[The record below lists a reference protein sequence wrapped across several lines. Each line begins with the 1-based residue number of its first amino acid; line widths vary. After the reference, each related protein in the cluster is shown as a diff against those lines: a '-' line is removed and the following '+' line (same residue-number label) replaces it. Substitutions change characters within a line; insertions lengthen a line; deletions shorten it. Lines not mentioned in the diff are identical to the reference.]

1 MNPTFGKTT
10 AIAALALLLATGLGA
25 HDKGFGVSSF
35 YFETR
40 VGYEA
45 AFPGMD
51 FNADASGFR
60 GSFLNMRLDGQ
71 ICEGLTYSYRQRFN
85 KLSGRTFFDATDWI
99 HIDWK
104 ATDWLTLGG
113 GKQVVG
119 IGGYE
124 YDRAPIDLY
133 YCSEFWNNIA
143 CYQLGISGTFSVA
156 PGDNLLLQVCN
167 SPMRGYITDDS
178 GNNVGNSKVA
188 VNLMWYGSHGFY
200 ESIWSA
206 NAFQNST
213 DSWMYYVALGNRFNI
228 TDWLRWD
235 IDLMDRLGKGSGFI
249 GDFSIMSEIS
259 AAPVDGLRV
268 HAKFTWD
275 RNKEC
280 HEDWLVLSGT
290 NVRTV
295 SGGVEYHPV
304 KRSRDAVKI
313 FAMAGYS
320 FGDCYGVLGN
330 KDLQIQA
337 GVKFRLDILE
347 GVKALIRK
355 NK

>member
-1 MNPTFGKTT
+1 MTSTFGK
-10 AIAALALLLATGLGA
+10 AIATSTLAILTSAGLGA
-25 HDKGFGVSSF
+25 QDKGFELSSL

-45 AFPGMD
+45 ALPGMD

-60 GSFLNMRLDGQ
+60 GSYLNMRLDGQ

-85 KLSGRTFFDATDWI
+85 KLTERSFFNSTDWI
-99 HIDWK
+99 HLDWK
-104 ATDWLTLGG
+104 ITDWVTLSG
-113 GKQVVG
+113 GKQVVA
-119 IGGYE
+119 IGGFE

-143 CYQLGISGTFSVA
+143 CYQLGVSGSFNVA

-167 SPMRGYITDDS
+167 SPMRGYINDS
-178 GNNVGNSKVA
+178 EGNNVGNSKIA
-188 VNLMWYGSHGFY
+188 INLMWYGNHGFY
-200 ESIWSA
+200 ESMYSA
-206 NAFQNST
+206 NAFQNTT
-213 DSWMYYVALGNRFNI
+213 DTWMYYIALGNRFNI

-235 IDLMDRLGKGSGFI
+235 IDLMDRLGKGSGFL

-275 RNKEC
+275 RNKKGY
-280 HEDWLVLSGT
+280 EDWLVLAGT
-290 NVRTV
+290 NVRSV
-295 SGGVEYHPV
+295 SAGVEYCPV
-304 KRSRDAVKI
+304 KKAREAVKLYV
-313 FAMAGYS
+313 AAGYS
-320 FGDCYGVLGN
+320 FGDCYGVLGD
-330 KDLQIQA
+330 KDLFIQA

-347 GVKALIRK
+347 GIKTLIRK
-355 NK
+355 TK

>member
-60 GSFLNMRLDGQ
+60 GSYLNMRLDGQ

-85 KLSGRTFFDATDWI
+85 KLSDRTFFDATDWI

-104 ATDWLTLGG
+104 ATDWFTLGG

-228 TDWLRWD
+228 TEWLRWD

-304 KRSRDAVKI
+304 KRSRDAVKL

-320 FGDCYGVLGN
+320 FGDCYGFLGN

-337 GVKFRLDILE
+337 GVKFRLDIME
-347 GVKALIRK
+347 GVKDLIRK